1 MKTNESTVL
10 GVGADLSLQQFG
22 VFHSPEHGPQVQ
34 TSQSE
39 LCIHGFEGLSWE
51 VVASVLG
58 DEHVGLA
65 TDQCEVRASQSHAAL
80 ELDVL
85 VGLDAI
91 GILVEVLVEQS
102 RLQDALKP
110 YIKLF

>member
-1 MKTNESTVL
+1 MAHGLE
-10 GVGADLSLQQFG
+10 GA
-22 VFHSPEHGPQVQ
+22 
-34 TSQSE
+34 
-39 LCIHGFEGLSWE
+39 SWE

-65 TDQCEVRASQSHAAL
+65 TNQCEVRASQSHAAL

-85 VGLDAI
+85 VGLDTI
-91 GILVEVLVEQS
+91 CILVEVLVEQS